1 MLSEFSGS
9 PPSIRITEPATP
21 IPVTGRTPFLGHGFL
36 GPFDYGP
43 FEGFPDGIARRLAKY
58 ANKDH
63 QGWRLYLIVTLP
75 PYFDLVKYE
84 GVQYEGSK
92 PWSSPYA
99 KFLDDMMGVWVEAA
113 QQLGRFPMRASR
125 RAPTDPP

>member
-1 MLSEFSGS
+1 MPIEDNRIMTDADRYLFRRAAPDRRRMGGLSSAGLPGMLSEFSGN

-63 QGWRLYLIVTLP
+63 QGSRLYRKTSEIIGLGDWIRLIHRVH
-75 PYFDLVKYE
+75 
-84 GVQYEGSK
+84 
-92 PWSSPYA
+92 
-99 KFLDDMMGVWVEAA
+99 
-113 QQLGRFPMRASR
+113 
-125 RAPTDPP
+125 